1 MGVLSLASDGEAA
14 VAEEAPSASWQ
25 EHSVRENA
33 SVRHVVQRPTSPE
46 EFYLGATVLGDHR
59 FVLTE
64 ELPLARYA
72 FGEGGGST
80 DDLRFLAE
88 AMRSVVR
95 LVTRRHRTGTAD
107 GRVTVSRRSLD
118 ITDVDL
124 WLLGGRERAQVVVD
138 LLVRPVMAAGV
149 LTGLECEGEA
159 RINGMRCGA
168 VSAQLAVAGSA
179 RSPEGRE
186 DSAPRPAADDLPRS
200 WPVPR
205 GRAGLRNATV
215 HGPHVVQGR
224 RLLMD
229 VIAGHADH
237 GTEAGAVHGTWRDG
251 LADTALLLE
260 ASGQAAIHAVAE
272 LRNFST
278 AHCLPTRWSSLR
290 NAPFDPLL
298 PVQCFAEPG
307 AVHRDAMDRPTV
319 PVAIELAQGQRRIST
334 VTMSVLQ
341 DC

>member
-1 MGVLSLASDGEAA
+1 M
-14 VAEEAPSASWQ
+14 
-25 EHSVRENA
+25 
-33 SVRHVVQRPTSPE
+33 VQRPTSPE

-59 FVLTE
+59 FVLSE
-64 ELPLARYA
+64 ELSTARNA
-72 FGEGGGST
+72 CGEEGDLTG
-80 DDLRFLAE
+80 DLRFLAE
-88 AMRSVVR
+88 TMESVVP
-95 LVTRRHRTGTAD
+95 LVTRHHRTGTPD
-107 GRVTVSRRSLD
+107 GRMTVSRRSVD

-138 LLVRPVMAAGV
+138 LRIRPVVGAAGA

-168 VSAQLAVAGSA
+168 VSARLAVAQPA
-179 RSPEGRE
+179 RRPEGPGARP
-186 DSAPRPAADDLPRS
+186 SHPAADVPRS

-205 GRAGLRNATV
+205 GRAGLRDATV
-215 HGPHVVQGR
+215 RGPHVVHGR

-229 VIAGHADH
+229 VVAGHEGH
-237 GTEAGAVHGTWRDG
+237 EAGYRAARSTRRDD

-272 LRNFST
+272 LRNFTT

-290 NAPFDPLL
+290 DAPFDPSL
-298 PVQCFAEPG
+298 PVQWVAEPG
-307 AVHRDAMDRPTV
+307 AVHRDAMDRPMV
-319 PVAIELAQGQRRIST
+319 PVAIELAQGERRIST
-334 VTMSVLQ
+334 STMSVLQ